1 MNWIKKGLIFQVNKN
16 YDWMQ
21 THTQVP
27 LVDDI
32 GDGRLRIYFGTR
44 DNNNRTSTTYI
55 EVEADNPKN
64 ILYIHNEPILTF
76 GNLGSFDENGIMP
89 SWIITHNKKK
99 YFYYLGW
106 NKGSSVNYRLA
117 NGLAVSEDN
126 GKSFK
131 KISDGPIMDR
141 NIVDPYSVSNQS
153 ILIENGVWKMWYMSF
168 VKWEIV
174 NGVTEPYYL
183 IKYGESIDG
192 ITWETK
198 GQICINFL
206 SPDECGIS
214 RPCVIREDGLYKMW
228 YSYRGIENY
237 RTNKKSSYRIGY
249 AESDDGL
256 HWKRKD
262 NQVGIDVSKEGWDAE
277 MIAYPY
283 VYNHKGKKY
292 IFYNGNGFGK
302 SGFGY
307 AVMNGF

>member
-1 MNWIKKGLIFQVNKN
+1 MNWIKKGLIFRVNKN

-198 GQICINFL
+198 GQICIKFL

-214 RPCVIREDGLYKMW
+214 RPCVIIEDGLYKMW